1 MHVAGL
7 AMGRALDQVDQ
18 VDKSRFSLQDI
29 SALRGLLNILN
40 EF

>member
-7 AMGRALDQVDQ
+7 AMGRALDQVDQVDQ

-29 SALRGLLNILN
+29 SALRV
-40 EF
+40 F